1 MAIKLTVLVI
11 FAMFFMDPC
20 AHRPRR
26 VELKDVPEDCKIEN
40 RRFYV
45 RLSGKLHNT
54 GEVMCGDAPGGR
66 KCDIWLA
73 DRNGENQVKAS
84 VRMVVRKDDVTRWA
98 SVIIV
103 PQAPADVA
111 APFSVKFEDILIY
124 DRVGNLKDHT
134 KETIDLSGA
143 LVVDSGTQV
152 CSLRVMYIE
161 SDTADN

>member
-1 MAIKLTVLVI
+1 MAIKLTILTFFVV
-11 FAMFFMDPC
+11 FFMDPC
-20 AHRPRR
+20 AQRPRR

-40 RRFYV
+40 RRFFV

-73 DRNGENQVKAS
+73 DTNGENQVRAS
-84 VRMVVRKDDVTRWA
+84 VKMVVRKDDATRWA

-103 PQAPADVA
+103 PQAPADA
-111 APFSVKFEDILIY
+111 AVPFSVKFEDILIY
-124 DRVGNLKDHT
+124 DRVGNLKDHA

-143 LVVDSGTQV
+143 LIVDGQTQQ
-152 CSLRVMYIE
+152 CSLRVMYVE
-161 SDTADN
+161 SDNADS